1 MGKLLLTA
9 LLAAFAL
16 VPSPSP
22 PPSGGGHAAR
32 GGDPWG
38 PELRARIARAQAYAD
53 SRPGVT
59 GIVLRDRW
67 TGAVHRSPAA
77 GTLIWACSTP
87 KLAMAVDLLLRADS
101 GAIAL
106 TAEDRELMHRMLHS
120 SDDRAAQTLW
130 DRFGGEAEFG
140 SRFPAYGMTDMRFSD
155 RHPHHWGWIRTTA
168 DDLDRLIEYV
178 LTRLPARHRDYLVGE
193 LRTVDVNQQWGVW
206 GAGPAARPGNKN
218 GWSDD
223 NDDGSWIMNSVG
235 FAGPGERYALALMN
249 DTRVISGGD
258 QTGKETTTKIA
269 EILFGGYFRG

>member
-16 VPSPSP
+16 APSPGP
-22 PPSGGGHAAR
+22 AGRNDPSA
-32 GGDPWG
+32 GDPFG
-38 PELRARIARAQAYAD
+38 PDLRARIAWAQAYAD
-53 SRPGVT
+53 SRPGIT
-59 GIVLRDRW
+59 GIVLRDRS
-67 TGAVHRSPAA
+67 TGAVYRSAAA

-87 KLAMAVDLLLRADS
+87 KLAMAVDLLLREDS
-101 GAIAL
+101 GTITL
-106 TAEDRELMHRMLHS
+106 SAEDRDLLHRMLHS
-120 SDDRAAQTLW
+120 SDDAAAHALW
-130 DRFGGEAEFG
+130 TRYGGETEFAR
-140 SRFPAYGMTDMRFSD
+140 RFPAYGMTDMRFSD

-168 DDLDRLIEYV
+168 NDLDRLIEYV
-178 LTRLPARHRDYLVGE
+178 LTRLPARHRDYLVRE

-206 GAGPAARPGNKN
+206 GAGAAARPGNKN

-258 QTGKETTTKIA
+258 EVGKETITKIA
-269 EILFGGYFRG
+269 EILFGGYFGA

>member
-16 VPSPSP
+16 APSPAA
-22 PPSGGGHAAR
+22 GGG
-32 GGDPWG
+32 GGGGGGPRDADPFG
-38 PELRARIARAQAYAD
+38 PDLRARITRAQAYAD

-59 GIVLRDRW
+59 GIVLRDRR

-87 KLAMAVDLLLRADS
+87 KLAMAVDLLLREDS
-101 GAIAL
+101 GAIKL
-106 TAEDRELMHRMLHS
+106 TAEDRDLMHRMLHS
-120 SDDRAAQTLW
+120 SDDAAAHALW
-130 DRFGGEAEFG
+130 TRFGGEAEFAR
-140 SRFPAYGMTDMRFSD
+140 RFPAYGMTDMRFSD

-178 LTRLPARHRDYLVGE
+178 LTLPPRLRDHLVGE
-193 LRTVDVNQQWGVW
+193 LRTVDANQQWGVW
-206 GAGPAARPGNKN
+206 GAGAAARPGNKN

-235 FAGPGERYALALMN
+235 FAGPGERYTLALMN

-258 QTGKETTTKIA
+258 EVGRETTTKIA
-269 EILFGGYFRG
+269 EILFGGYFGA

>member
-16 VPSPSP
+16 APSPA
-22 PPSGGGHAAR
+22 GGGGGAR
-32 GGDPWG
+32 GNDPFG
-38 PELRARIARAQAYAD
+38 PDLRARIGRAQAYAG

-77 GTLIWACSTP
+77 GTLIWACSTT
-87 KLAMAVDLLLRADS
+87 KLAMAVDLLLREDA
-101 GAIAL
+101 GAVAL
-106 TAEDRELMHRMLHS
+106 TAEDRDLLHRMLHS
-120 SDDRAAQTLW
+120 SDDAAAHVLW
-130 DRFGGEAEFG
+130 TRYGGEAEFG
-140 SRFPAYGMTDMRFSD
+140 RRFPAYGMTDMRFSD
-155 RHPHHWGWIRTTA
+155 HHPHHWGWILTTA

-193 LRTVDVNQQWGVW
+193 LRTVDANQQWGVW

-235 FAGPGERYALALMN
+235 FAGPGERYTLALMN

-258 QTGKETTTKIA
+258 EVGKETTTKIA
-269 EILFGGYFRG
+269 RILFEGYFGG

>member
-16 VPSPSP
+16 APSPA
-22 PPSGGGHAAR
+22 GGGGGAR
-32 GGDPWG
+32 GNDPFG
-38 PELRARIARAQAYAD
+38 PDLRARIGRAQAYAG
-53 SRPGVT
+53 SRPGGT

-77 GTLIWACSTP
+77 GTLIWACSTT
-87 KLAMAVDLLLRADS
+87 KLAMAVDLLLREDA
-101 GAIAL
+101 GAVAL
-106 TAEDRELMHRMLHS
+106 TAEDRDLLHRMLHS
-120 SDDRAAQTLW
+120 SDDAAAHVLW
-130 DRFGGEAEFG
+130 TRYGGEAEFG
-140 SRFPAYGMTDMRFSD
+140 RRFPAYGMTDMRFSD
-155 RHPHHWGWIRTTA
+155 HHPHHWGWILTTA

-193 LRTVDVNQQWGVW
+193 LRTVDANQQWGVW

-235 FAGPGERYALALMN
+235 FAGPGERYTLALMN

-258 QTGKETTTKIA
+258 EVGKETTTKIA
-269 EILFGGYFRG
+269 RILFEGYFGG

>member
-1 MGKLLLTA
+1 MGKLLLAA

-16 VPSPSP
+16 APSPAA
-22 PPSGGGHAAR
+22 GGG
-32 GGDPWG
+32 GGGGPRDADPFG
-38 PELRARIARAQAYAD
+38 PDLRARIARAQAYAD

-59 GIVLRDRW
+59 GIVLRDRR

-87 KLAMAVDLLLRADS
+87 KLAMAVDLLLREDS
-101 GAIAL
+101 GAIKL
-106 TAEDRELMHRMLHS
+106 TAGDRDAMHRMLHS
-120 SDDRAAQTLW
+120 SDDAAAHALW
-130 DRFGGEAEFG
+130 TRFGGEAEFAR
-140 SRFPAYGMTDMRFSD
+140 RFPAYGMTDMRFSD

-178 LTRLPARHRDYLVGE
+178 LALPPRLRDHLVGE
-193 LRTVDVNQQWGVW
+193 LRTVDANQQWGVW

-235 FAGPGERYALALMN
+235 FAGPGERYTLALMN

-258 QTGKETTTKIA
+258 EVGRETTTKIA
-269 EILFGGYFRG
+269 EILFGGYFGA